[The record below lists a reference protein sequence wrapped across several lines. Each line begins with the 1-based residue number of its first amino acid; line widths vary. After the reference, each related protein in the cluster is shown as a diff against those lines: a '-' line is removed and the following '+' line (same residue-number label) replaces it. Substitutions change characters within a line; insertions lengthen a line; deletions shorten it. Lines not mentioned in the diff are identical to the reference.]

1 MPFSLIKCFGLLLAA
16 VLLPATV
23 LRAALPGQTEAPSRP
38 SLAGQLLV
46 ASPSISDPRFYQAV
60 ILMVRHDQNGALGIA
75 INRPREERSLANL
88 LEAAGENDAAV
99 TGSVRVFAGGPVQQE
114 LGFVIHSGDY
124 HRPDTMDIDGGMA
137 MTNSREILRD
147 IANKQ
152 GPAKILIAFGYS
164 GWGPG
169 QLEGELDQRF
179 WFTAP
184 QDSNLVFDLD
194 RGKLWDEAM
203 KRRTQDL

>member
-1 MPFSLIKCFGLLLAA
+1 
-16 VLLPATV
+16 
-23 LRAALPGQTEAPSRP
+23 
-38 SLAGQLLV
+38 
-46 ASPSISDPRFYQAV
+46 
-60 ILMVRHDQNGALGIA
+60 
-75 INRPREERSLANL
+75 
-88 LEAAGENDAAV
+88 
-99 TGSVRVFAGGPVQQE
+99 
-114 LGFVIHSGDY
+114 
-124 HRPDTMDIDGGMA
+124 